1 MNKGI
6 LWILFLL
13 CTLTASAQ
21 YGGDWMLGGRVNYV
35 GGGKILTPD
44 GGRANAGFTLKVA
57 PSLAYFIRN
66 GIAIGVITS
75 YEFMKDSQGRQHTGE
90 ILPFLRY
97 DVGGGH
103 VRFFMQLESGC
114 GWGRSRLKDG
124 ADGKHFL
131 WTTNL
136 KPGLFIRITDQWAA
150 EATFS
155 CLQYKHVKAT
165 DLDSGEAVVRD
176 KWDFAWLD
184 ISFGITAVF
193 KL

>member
-6 LWILFLL
+6 LFILLL
-13 CTLTASAQ
+13 LGCLTASAQ
-21 YGGDWMLGGRVNYV
+21 YGGDLILGGRINYV
-35 GGGKILTPD
+35 GGGKIVTPD
-44 GGRANAGFTLKVA
+44 HQRVNTGFTLKVA

-66 GIAIGVITS
+66 GIAVGVITG
-75 YEFMKDSQGRQHTGE
+75 YEFMKDRRGHQNTGE

-97 DVGGGH
+97 DVGGG
-103 VRFFMQLESGC
+103 VIRFFVQLESGC
-114 GWGRSRLKDG
+114 GWGKSHLKDG

-136 KPGLFIRITDQWAA
+136 KPGLYIRITDHWAA

-165 DLDSGEAVVRD
+165 DLQSGESVMRD
-176 KWDFAWLD
+176 KWDFTWLD
-184 ISFGITAVF
+184 ISFGVAAIF